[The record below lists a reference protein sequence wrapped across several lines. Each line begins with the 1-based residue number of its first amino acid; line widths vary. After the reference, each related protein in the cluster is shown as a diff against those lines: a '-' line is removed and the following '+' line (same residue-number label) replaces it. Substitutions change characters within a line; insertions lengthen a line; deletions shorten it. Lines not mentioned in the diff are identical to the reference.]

1 MSVSFVAGKVVWI
14 TGASSGIGESLAKVL
29 AQRGARLVLSARRE
43 AALEQVRTHCA
54 AAADH
59 VVLPL
64 DMVDEAAMAPATQVV
79 LTRFGAIDLLVHCA
93 GLSQRS
99 RAVDT
104 QLAVDRRIMEV
115 NYFGPIALTKQV
127 LPAMMQRR
135 SGQIVVV
142 SSLLGKFATPDR
154 SAYCASKHALH
165 GFFDALRAEV
175 FSHGITVTIVCPG
188 FVRTQAS
195 FNALTGDGHPH
206 GKMDRRIERGLASDV
221 CAERIARAIERR
233 RREVYIGQKEKLG
246 VYLSRWAPNLFHRLV
261 RKTKL
266 N

>member
-1 MSVSFVAGKVVWI
+1 MAGKVIWI

-43 AALEQVRTHCA
+43 EALMQVRAACA
-54 AAADH
+54 DEASH
-59 VVLPL
+59 FVLPL
-64 DMVDEAAMAPATQVV
+64 DMAEQAAFAPATQAV
-79 LTRFGAIDLLVHCA
+79 LGRFGAIDVLVHCA

-115 NYFGPIALTKQV
+115 NYFGPVALTKQV
-127 LPAMMQRR
+127 LPAMLERR
-135 SGQIVVV
+135 SGHIVVV

-175 FSHGITVTIVCPG
+175 FSHGIAVTIVCPG
-188 FVRTQAS
+188 FVRTHAS
-195 FNALTGDGHPH
+195 FNALKGDGQPH
-206 GKMDRRIERGLASDV
+206 GKMDRRIERGLASEV

-233 RREVYIGQKEKLG
+233 RREVYIGQKETLG
-246 VYLSRWAPNLFHRLV
+246 VYLSRWLPSLFHRLV